1 MTGCVGG
8 DEGITS
14 LLQVQKD
21 EGKKWTHGNALSA
34 MNLLRTFS

>member
-21 EGKKWTHGNALSA
+21 EGKSGLMAMLSQQ
-34 MNLLRTFS
+34 